1 MAGQYSASGSMGTS
15 TNQSQS
21 SSSANAIQT
30 PQSDY
35 GLQLSQLL
43 SNIGQGQYDWAT
55 NQYNTAQ
62 GVTDQQISNYLNNA
76 NSSLA
81 QSNDL
86 WNQYQNTFSPIMNQ
100 YAQEAQ
106 TWASPSRINF
116 NEGQAQSTAGQAA
129 DQASNAAKQQLMDFG
144 VNPSSGMYG
153 ELTAATNA
161 QKAASQ
167 ASAGTEAG
175 LQTEQTGQN
184 MLLNSAQ
191 MGQQLP
197 GESVNAMN
205 AAYQGISGA
214 ENSILGLANTGAT
227 LMDSANPYFASA
239 ANADKLPN
247 VGNTSQSSSFG
258 TSANQSGS
266 ASAPST
272 DGGGGSGSQ
281 SNGGSQSSGSNHSY
295 TADYGSALPQTTGA
309 SPSSTQVSPGGSTT
323 GGGGGG
329 AAASDL
335 LSQSYSPDYNTTD
348 TGTTSYTD
356 GSGGGYGGGYAGG
369 GDIFLQPGGS
379 GMEGSGRGGVLPD
392 HATTGGYVPPSAS
405 PSQGQNTDD
414 IPARLNA
421 KEFVIPRDVVEWK
434 GSEFF
439 KKLIEQSR
447 KARGVPDKPI
457 GGQMKPMLPGAPRF
471 ISHRIAGGQ

>member
-1 MAGQYSASGSMGTS
+1 MAGQVSASGSSGNS

-21 SSSANAIQT
+21 SSTASAIQT

-55 NQYNTAQ
+55 NQFNTAQ
-62 GVTDQQISNYLNNA
+62 GVTDEQISNYLNNA
-76 NSSLA
+76 NASLA

-116 NEGQAQSTAGQAA
+116 NEGQAETTAGQAA
-129 DQASNAAKQQLMDFG
+129 DQSANAAKQQLMDFG

-214 ENSILGLANTGAT
+214 ENSILGLENTGAT
-227 LMDSANPYFASA
+227 LMDSASPYFSDA
-239 ANADKLPN
+239 AQADKLPN
-247 VGNTSQSSSFG
+247 VGNTSQS
-258 TSANQSGS
+258 TSTGKRVNQSGS

-272 DGGGGSGSQ
+272 SGGGGSGSPSY
-281 SNGGSQSSGSNHSY
+281 SNQSGSGAGGTPGAGWY
-295 TADYGSALPQTTGA
+295 SAPASTGA
-309 SPSSTQVSPGGSTT
+309 GPSNINVTGSGT
-323 GGGGGG
+323 GGGGG
-329 AAASDL
+329 ANASDL
-335 LSQSYSPDYNTTD
+335 LSQSYTPDYDTTD
-348 TGTTSYTD
+348 AGTTSYTD
-356 GSGGGYGGGYAGG
+356 GSGGDFGGGYAGG
-369 GDIFLQPGGS
+369 GDIFVQHGGS

>member
-1 MAGQYSASGSMGTS
+1 MAGEFSASGSSGTS
-15 TNQSQS
+15 ANKSQS
-21 SSSANAIQT
+21 TSTPSAVET
-30 PQSDY
+30 PESQW

-55 NQYNTAQ
+55 NQFNTAQ
-62 GVTDQQISNYLNNA
+62 GVTDEQINNYLNNA
-76 NSSLA
+76 NASLG

-86 WNQYQNTFSPIMNQ
+86 WNQYQNTFAPIMNQ

-116 NEGQAQSTAGQAA
+116 NEGQAETTAGQAA

-175 LQTEQTGQN
+175 LQTENTGQQ

-197 GESVNAMN
+197 GQSVNAMN

-214 ENSILGLANTGAT
+214 ENSILGLENTGAT
-227 LMDSANPYFASA
+227 LMDSASPYFSDA
-239 ANADKLPN
+239 AAADKLPAT
-247 VGNTSQSSSFG
+247 GTTSQSSSTG
-258 TSANQSGS
+258 QSQNASGS
-266 ASAPST
+266 ASAP
-272 DGGGGSGSQ
+272 G
-281 SNGGSQSSGSNHSY
+281 
-295 TADYGSALPQTTGA
+295 
-309 SPSSTQVSPGGSTT
+309 TQ

-329 AAASDL
+329 GGSAPSNGAAGPGNGGYYTQPQSTGAGPSNINVTSGSGSNGGGGGADASDL
-335 LSQSYSPDYNTTD
+335 LSQTETPDYNM
-348 TGTTSYTD
+348 TGGGATYTD
-356 GSGGGYGGGYAGG
+356 GSGGDFGGGYAGG
-369 GDIFLQPGGS
+369 GDIFVQQGASLAL
-379 GMEGSGRGGVLPD
+379 GGVLPD

-405 PSQGQNTDD
+405 PSQGRQTDD

-447 KARGVPDKPI
+447 KARGVDQKPI

-471 ISHRIAGGQ
+471 ISHRMASPSGNGGSA